1 MEGFIEVNEISDFV
15 SYIRSI
21 EWRDPWLIALLSF
34 HILIEWRDPW
44 LIALLS
50 FHILV
55 TFTCFSTRNYGN
67 FQVILFITLLLL
79 VYFSENI
86 NEVAARNWTL
96 FSRQQYFDSKG
107 LFISVV
113 FSIPIL
119 LNCMI
124 MVGSWL
130 YQSTQIMTNLKKA
143 QLRQRLKELNMHR
156 EQQQKMMKTE

>member
-1 MEGFIEVNEISDFV
+1 MEEFVEVNQISDFV
-15 SYIRSI
+15 SYLRSI
-21 EWRDPWLIALLSF
+21 EWRDPWLIALISF
-34 HILIEWRDPW
+34 HII
-44 LIALLS
+44 IT
-50 FHILV
+50 V
-55 TFTCFSTRNYGN
+55 TCFSTRNYGN
-67 FQVILFITLLLL
+67 FQVVLFIILLLL

-86 NEVAARNWTL
+86 NELAARNWAL

-143 QLRQRLKELNMHR
+143 QLRQRLKEMNSIR
-156 EQQQKMMKTE
+156 EQQQHVKSD

>member
-1 MEGFIEVNEISDFV
+1 MEGFIEVNEISDFI

-34 HILIEWRDPW
+34 HVI
-44 LIALLS
+44 
-50 FHILV
+50 V
-55 TFTCFSTRNYGN
+55 TFTCFSTRNCGN
-67 FQVILFITLLLL
+67 FQVMLFITLLLL
-79 VYFSENI
+79 VYFSESI
-86 NEVAARNWTL
+86 NEVAAKNWAL

-130 YQSTQIMTNLKKA
+130 YQSTQIMTNIKKA
-143 QLRQRLKELNMHR
+143 QLRQRLKELNLR
-156 EQQQKMMKTE
+156 EQQQHIKAD

>member
-34 HILIEWRDPW
+34 HIL
-44 LIALLS
+44 
-50 FHILV
+50 V
-55 TFTCFSTRNYGN
+55 TFMCFSTRNYGN
-67 FQVILFITLLLL
+67 FQVMLFITLLLL
-79 VYFSENI
+79 VYFSESI
-86 NEVAARNWTL
+86 NEVAARNWAL

-130 YQSTQIMTNLKKA
+130 YQSTQIMTNIKKA
-143 QLRQRLKELNMHR
+143 QLRQRLKELNINR
-156 EQQQKMMKTE
+156 EQQKHIKAD

>member
-1 MEGFIEVNEISDFV
+1 MRRVRTWNRSTTGDERLSGLCLLSVHRGKIGKDNKDNFIENSVKNPAGCSCFLNENC
-15 SYIRSI
+15 I
-21 EWRDPWLIALLSF
+21 EWG
-34 HILIEWRDPW
+34 DPW

-55 TFTCFSTRNYGN
+55 TFTCLSTRNY
-67 FQVILFITLLLL
+67 ILL

-86 NEVAARNWTL
+86 NEVAAKNWNL

-113 FSIPIL
+113 FCIPIL

-124 MVGSWL
+124 MV
-130 YQSTQIMTNLKKA
+130 IMTNLKQA
-143 QLRQRLKELNMHR
+143 QLRQRIKEMNMKER
-156 EQQQKMMKTE
+156 MRLAKTD

>member
-1 MEGFIEVNEISDFV
+1 
-15 SYIRSI
+15 I
-21 EWRDPWLIALLSF
+21 EWRDPWLIALISF
-34 HILIEWRDPW
+34 HII
-44 LIALLS
+44 I
-50 FHILV
+50 

-67 FQVILFITLLLL
+67 FQVILFIILCEYIYFL
-79 VYFSENI
+79 YFSENI

-143 QLRQRLKELNMHR
+143 QLRQRLKEMNMNR
-156 EQQQKMMKTE
+156 EQRQHIKAE

>member
-21 EWRDPWLIALLSF
+21 EWRDPWLIALVSF
-34 HILIEWRDPW
+34 HII
-44 LIALLS
+44 I
-50 FHILV
+50 

-67 FQVILFITLLLL
+67 FQVILFMTLLLL
-79 VYFSENI
+79 VYFSESI
-86 NEVAARNWTL
+86 NEVAARNWAL

-130 YQSTQIMTNLKKA
+130 YQSTQIMAKLKTA
-143 QLRQRLKELNMHR
+143 QLKQRLKELNM
-156 EQQQKMMKTE
+156 QQKQHCKTE

>member
-1 MEGFIEVNEISDFV
+1 MEGFIEVNEISDFI

-34 HILIEWRDPW
+34 HV
-44 LIALLS
+44 
-50 FHILV
+50 LV

-79 VYFSENI
+79 VYFSESI
-86 NEVAARNWTL
+86 NEVAAKNWAL

-130 YQSTQIMTNLKKA
+130 YQSTQMMAKLKTA
-143 QLRQRLKELNMHR
+143 QLKQRLKELNMHK
-156 EQQQKMMKTE
+156 EQQQHIKAE

>member
-15 SYIRSI
+15 SYIKSI

-34 HILIEWRDPW
+34 HV
-44 LIALLS
+44 
-50 FHILV
+50 LV
-55 TFTCFSTRNYGN
+55 TFTCLSTRNYSN
-67 FQVILFITLLLL
+67 FQICLFITLLLL
-79 VYFSENI
+79 VYFSESI
-86 NEVAARNWTL
+86 NEIAARNWNL

-113 FSIPIL
+113 FCIPIL

-130 YQSTQIMTNLKKA
+130 YQSTQLMTNIKKA
-143 QLRQRLKELNMHR
+143 QLRQRYKEMNKHKDLQLR
-156 EQQQKMMKTE
+156 AKAE